1 MSTEKKYKTG
11 SMRDRTEQPIA
22 YVHTHQE
29 KEEKEVTCVMRT
41 TPRTKRK
48 KQKKTTKNSFSFR
61 LWAIS
66 PFAPL
71 FLSLS
76 SFSYFL

>member
-1 MSTEKKYKTG
+1 
-11 SMRDRTEQPIA
+11 MRDA
-22 YVHTHQE
+22 YNPQDQ
-29 KEEKEVTCVMRT
+29 
-41 TPRTKRK
+41 TKK
-48 KQKKTTKNSFSFR
+48 KQQKTTKNSFSFR

-71 FLSLS
+71 SLS

>member
-11 SMRDRTEQPIA
+11 SMRDRTEQPHSTRTHPPRKRRKRGYMRDA
-22 YVHTHQE
+22 YNPQDQ
-29 KEEKEVTCVMRT
+29 
-41 TPRTKRK
+41 TKK
-48 KQKKTTKNSFSFR
+48 KQQKTTKNSFSFR

-66 PFAPL
+66 PFAALP
-71 FLSLS
+71 LS